1 MSNISIHIIED
12 QGVFHLSGD
21 VDSLLS
27 NRRARFYLQDYLK
40 ADLAKSG
47 LIVIPYDKE
56 AQQEKEK
63 IFTQIQEML
72 VKFGC
77 EENLSETSQHVLTHF
92 LNEKRR
98 FEEFSQKAKSI
109 WANKLSTEEFGSFT
123 ELLKTKMPARRL
135 YDLQLLSSYHLTFAQ
150 NACNF
155 SVPGAGKTSIVYAAY
170 AYLNS
175 LPEEH
180 PKYVN
185 KLFIVGP
192 LSSFGP
198 WEDEYQSCFGKK
210 GKIQRLS
217 GGIPR
222 EERVRHLLSPDSAE
236 ISLIS
241 YQGISSSNEDI
252 LSFFK
257 RSGNRVMMILDE
269 AHKIKNTQ
277 NGLWATSVLRL
288 AKHCASRVVLSG
300 TPIPNGYEDLY
311 NLYNFIWPDKDI
323 IRFHLSQLKEMSQNP
338 TDYRI
343 RELADNISP
352 FFIRITKKDLMKYMN
367 LPPAIDNPPVKITMG
382 KYQRQIYDALEK
394 QYMPYF
400 SHLAKASGD
409 AESVL
414 TKARII
420 RLMQAATNPALL
432 QKPIEE
438 YYHELGIS
446 NELFSDDSVL
456 INNILKFNS
465 VEIPEKYI
473 AIAHLVSRIISEG
486 GKVVIWGIF
495 IQSIKELQ
503 EYLKGQGISSKL
515 LIGETP
521 VESDDAIQEGMDTR
535 ESIVRQFN
543 QNDSDFKVILANP
556 FAVAESISLH
566 KKCHNAVYLER
577 NFNASNF
584 LQSKDRIHRVGL
596 KPEDKIN
603 YYYFISEKS
612 IDETIHERLAEKEA
626 RMMAIMEGQ
635 EIPLIN
641 LNMDYEEDQQN
652 DIKALLKNYVKRT
665 IENR

>member
-1 MSNISIHIIED
+1 MED
-12 QGVFHLSGD
+12 QAVFHLSGD
-21 VDSLLS
+21 IDVLLS

-40 ADLAKSG
+40 ADFAKPG
-47 LIVIPYDKE
+47 LIAIPYDKDAE
-56 AQQEKEK
+56 QKKENT
-63 IFTQIQEML
+63 FSEIQEML

-77 EENLSETSQHVLTHF
+77 EESLSETSQYVLTNF
-92 LNEKRR
+92 LDEKLR
-98 FEEFSQKAKSI
+98 FEEFSNQAKRI
-109 WANKLSTEEFGSFT
+109 WENKINTEDFTAFT
-123 ELLKTKMPARRL
+123 EVLKGKMPARRL

-175 LPEEH
+175 LPQDH
-180 PKYVN
+180 SKYVN

-198 WEDEYQSCFGKK
+198 WEDEYQACFGKK

-217 GGIPR
+217 GGIAR
-222 EERVRHLLSPDSAE
+222 EERVRHLLSPSSAE

-252 LSFFK
+252 ISYFK
-257 RSGNRVMMILDE
+257 RPGNRVMMILDE
-269 AHKIKNTQ
+269 AHKIKNTAK
-277 NGLWATSVLRL
+277 GLWATSVLNI
-288 AKHCASRVVLSG
+288 AKYSASRVALSG

-311 NLYNFIWPDKDI
+311 NLYNFIWPDRDVIKFNL
-323 IRFHLSQLKEMSQNP
+323 RQLKEMSQNP

-343 RELADNISP
+343 SELANNISP

-367 LPPAIDNPPVKITMG
+367 LPPAIENPPVKVKMG

-400 SHLAKASGD
+400 SKSVKTNSD
-409 AESVL
+409 AEAVL
-414 TKARII
+414 TKSRII

-438 YYHELGIS
+438 YYSELGVSHEL
-446 NELFSDDSVL
+446 FTDDSVL
-456 INNILKFNS
+456 IDHIIKFKTI
-465 VEIPEKYI
+465 ETPKKYV
-473 AIAHLVSRIISEG
+473 AIARLVSKIVGEG

-503 EYLKGQGISSKL
+503 EYLSIQGIPSKL

-521 VESDDAIQEGMDTR
+521 VESDDPIQESMDTR

-543 QNDSDFKVILANP
+543 RDDSDFKVILANP

-566 KKCHNAVYLER
+566 KKCHNAIYLER
-577 NFNASNF
+577 NFNASHF

-603 YYYFISEKS
+603 YYYFISQRS
-612 IDETIHERLAEKEA
+612 IDETIHERLTEKEA
-626 RMMAIMEGQ
+626 RMTAIIEGQ

-652 DIKALLKNYVKRT
+652 DIKALIKNYVKRT

>member
-1 MSNISIHIIED
+1 MPGITVHIIED
-12 QGVFHLSGD
+12 LGMFHLSGD
-21 VDSLLS
+21 IDALLS
-27 NRRARFYLQDYLK
+27 NRRARFYLADYLN
-40 ADLAKSG
+40 ADLSSSE
-47 LIVIPYDKE
+47 LIAIPYDKE
-56 AQQEKEK
+56 AEQDKEK
-63 IFTQIQEML
+63 TFSLIQEML
-72 VKFGC
+72 TKFDC
-77 EENLSETSQHVLTHF
+77 KENLSETSQNVLTHF
-92 LNEKRR
+92 LDEKSR
-98 FEEFSQKAKSI
+98 FEEFSQEAKSI
-109 WANKLSTEEFGSFT
+109 WANKINTEDFKAFT
-123 ELLKTKMPARRL
+123 ELLKIQMPARRL

-175 LPEEH
+175 LPENH

-198 WEDEYQSCFGKK
+198 WEDEYQACFGKK
-210 GKIQRLS
+210 GKIRRLS
-217 GGIPR
+217 GGVPR

-241 YQGISSSNEDI
+241 YQSISSSNEDI
-252 LSFFK
+252 LSYLK
-257 RSGNRVMMILDE
+257 RPGNRVMMILDE

-277 NGLWATSVLRL
+277 GGLWAKSVLNL
-288 AKHCASRVVLSG
+288 AKYCASRVALSG
-300 TPIPNGYEDLY
+300 TPIPNGYEDLC
-311 NLYNFIWPDKDI
+311 NLYNFIWPERDVIK
-323 IRFHLSQLKEMSQNP
+323 FHLHQLKEMSQDP

-343 RELADNISP
+343 PELADNISP

-367 LPPAIDNPPVKITMG
+367 LPPAIENPPFHIKMG
-382 KYQRQIYDALEK
+382 KHQKQIYDALEK

-400 SHLAKASGD
+400 SRSAKANSE
-409 AESVL
+409 AEAVL
-414 TKARII
+414 TKARMI

-432 QKPIEE
+432 LKPIEE
-438 YYHELGIS
+438 FYREQGMS

-456 INNILKFNS
+456 IESIVKFKS
-465 VEIPEKYI
+465 VEIPEKYV
-473 AIAHLVSRIISEG
+473 AIARLVSKIIAEG

-503 EYLKGQGISSKL
+503 EYLNGLGIPSKL

-521 VESDDAIQEGMDTR
+521 VESDDAIPEGIDTR

-543 QNDSDFKVILANP
+543 QDDSVFKVILANP

-566 KKCHNAVYLER
+566 KKCHNAIYLER

-612 IDETIHERLAEKEA
+612 IDETIHERLTEKEE
-626 RMMAIMEGQ
+626 RMTAIIEGQ

-641 LNMDYEEDQQN
+641 LNMDYEDDQQN

-665 IENR
+665 IKNR